1 MPRTVFSTDVYP
13 NATPQAI
20 PATHQ
25 RSCSELCTGRMCLV
39 LRVHNVTRT
48 TIFPVIYPR
57 KLNSYFTFIQTLMQS
72 VLDLY
77 QYTKCSEGWGLQL
90 GNLSGKKRLS
100 NPHPPMVQVPLS
112 EALNPNTV
120 CSSGG
125 VQYPEISDLIHF
137 RGIYYKNCV
146 PLCVN

>member
-1 MPRTVFSTDVYP
+1 
-13 NATPQAI
+13 
-20 PATHQ
+20 
-25 RSCSELCTGRMCLV
+25 
-39 LRVHNVTRT
+39 
-48 TIFPVIYPR
+48 
-57 KLNSYFTFIQTLMQS
+57 MQS

-90 GNLSGKKRLS
+90 GNLSGKKLLS